1 MAGIFKFNSTNS
13 GGDKNNLPAKPS
25 FSGPASLSTPTRVP
39 NRVGLFMGSHDGD
52 ISFNGCGVQQK
63 TLTNCPSSPAS
74 QGHSL
79 REHEEQISALRK
91 ENFNLKLR
99 IYFLEEKPTA
109 TNLLTKS
116 SSLSNSCLNMNTIE
130 SISKQNI
137 DLKVENESLRKEL
150 KEKQDLLIQASKAME
165 MLENQHKKESNQAQM
180 IIDDLNHKIEAMTHE
195 IKTLEKVLI
204 ESNHNNDTGFSDF
217 LGAIDSKDIESQRK
231 IAEFELIMRS
241 FSEQNEQLCQKIEKM
256 ESQRCDMTRKLN
268 QLNYENAELR
278 EKLEEVEKFSDR
290 DGMKRLQDECYESK
304 RKLAEAIT
312 QFDEIERK
320 LYEKSQ
326 AHEKSLQVIQK
337 ACDHIED
344 LELHVEQ
351 LKSSQPNSLSST
363 ESAKNDEQFSHASGI
378 ILKLRQQI
386 EQITNEKNEEINQ
399 LKEELR
405 KKSRLSFAPLSNSNF
420 NTFDTSQNI
429 LQSINFPINEISF
442 NEVIDRNKSA
452 QKKIHFLK
460 QRLSSNDTQ
469 NKIENEFL
477 QLQLKEAQNDVYES
491 EAVLRQS
498 VAFCGIL
505 LERLEELVNFLTSLL
520 NKSDLSGLLGNEL
533 KRAITK
539 AVDRS
544 LDLSRGSNK
553 NQFSISQNTNL
564 SDMSMIDLVDSFASS
579 TVADS
584 MIDSLEN
591 FKTEV
596 DSNKMF
602 KSNTPV
608 NTSSIKGH
616 KSQKNM
622 RRSLASAMLKHQSE
636 SEEWSEPD
644 RDISRERVGLGKADE
659 VLLTHQRTSTT
670 SDEEEGEN
678 NEDGNEHKL
687 VRKSDWK
694 LLNERVKSLEA
705 LLQERNDKILEV
717 SGSLLNAEKD
727 TTEKILQIKKKLEE
741 TESNVQHYKNLYQQ
755 VTTEHSDVLKSLK
768 EKEEAMEVVKKEKD
782 QFNVELKVLS
792 SKYES
797 QVGSNHE
804 MRNKMHDLENKLQSL
819 KVEYE
824 LKCTTYD
831 QLLTVSEKREQA
843 FKDELQQN
851 WIRKTIYNQLLLE
864 LDRKQSRLK
873 DYQQKFAALEGEMRI
888 MQSQLAENEEK
899 LERIS
904 KSLDSATLQLS
915 SNAVERSKTLN
926 ERRSLEAK
934 LKKVNEDYQKVN
946 IEKQELNLK
955 IADLEVF
962 NAKLQNK
969 LLIGE
974 KLHIGTHLSDA
985 SGYVSEDAIAPRSL
999 SFSST
1004 DEKDVEAFS
1013 NCNSC
1018 KKLAN
1023 EMNEIKRNLHLSKRS
1038 LEIAYSKLRNQ
1049 NLRKAQIEMD
1059 IKQQIAKTQ
1068 TVLQNVRANME
1079 TELNRTTPVKK
1090 ECKEEV

>member
-1 MAGIFKFNSTNS
+1 M
-13 GGDKNNLPAKPS
+13 
-25 FSGPASLSTPTRVP
+25 
-39 NRVGLFMGSHDGD
+39 
-52 ISFNGCGVQQK
+52 
-63 TLTNCPSSPAS
+63 
-74 QGHSL
+74 
-79 REHEEQISALRK
+79 
-91 ENFNLKLR
+91 
-99 IYFLEEKPTA
+99 
-109 TNLLTKS
+109 
-116 SSLSNSCLNMNTIE
+116 
-130 SISKQNI
+130 
-137 DLKVENESLRKEL
+137 
-150 KEKQDLLIQASKAME
+150 
-165 MLENQHKKESNQAQM
+165 
-180 IIDDLNHKIEAMTHE
+180 
-195 IKTLEKVLI
+195 
-204 ESNHNNDTGFSDF
+204 
-217 LGAIDSKDIESQRK
+217 
-231 IAEFELIMRS
+231 
-241 FSEQNEQLCQKIEKM
+241 
-256 ESQRCDMTRKLN
+256 
-268 QLNYENAELR
+268 
-278 EKLEEVEKFSDR
+278 
-290 DGMKRLQDECYESK
+290 
-304 RKLAEAIT
+304 
-312 QFDEIERK
+312 
-320 LYEKSQ
+320 
-326 AHEKSLQVIQK
+326 
-337 ACDHIED
+337 
-344 LELHVEQ
+344 
-351 LKSSQPNSLSST
+351 
-363 ESAKNDEQFSHASGI
+363 
-378 ILKLRQQI
+378 
-386 EQITNEKNEEINQ
+386 
-399 LKEELR
+399 
-405 KKSRLSFAPLSNSNF
+405 
-420 NTFDTSQNI
+420 
-429 LQSINFPINEISF
+429 
-442 NEVIDRNKSA
+442 
-452 QKKIHFLK
+452 
-460 QRLSSNDTQ
+460 
-469 NKIENEFL
+469 
-477 QLQLKEAQNDVYES
+477 KEAQNDVYES

-505 LERLEELVNFLTSLL
+505 LERLEELVSFLTSLL

-533 KRAITK
+533 KKAITK

-544 LDLSRGSNK
+544 LDLSRGSSK

-596 DSNKMF
+596 DSNKMC

-608 NTSSIKGH
+608 NSSSINSKGH

-622 RRSLASAMLKHQSE
+622 RRSLASTMLKHQSE

-659 VLLTHQRTSTT
+659 LLLTHQRTSTT
-670 SDEEEGEN
+670 SDEEDGEN
-678 NEDGNEHKL
+678 NEYGNEHKL

-768 EKEEAMEVVKKEKD
+768 EREEEMEVVKKEKD

-804 MRNKMHDLENKLQSL
+804 MKNKMQELENKLQSL

-864 LDRKQSRLK
+864 LDRKQTRLK
-873 DYQQKFAALEGEMRI
+873 DYQQKFAALEGEMKI
-888 MQSQLAENEEK
+888 MQSQLVDNEEK

-934 LKKVNEDYQKVN
+934 LKKVNEDFQKVN

-969 LLIGE
+969 LLVGE

-1079 TELNRTTPVKK
+1079 TELSRTTPMKK